1 MKDSNLISFIKT
13 ILQMRDPHAN
23 GHTDDVSQLARL
35 LGKEFGLSTK
45 QLEILEFA
53 AKIHDIGKAAIS
65 DYIINKQGR
74 YTETEYL
81 TIQQHPILGS
91 KLIQTLGLDP
101 AIHLAILNHHENYDG
116 SGYPNK
122 TKGESIPIEARILR
136 IVDTYDA
143 LTSPRGYRPA
153 YSPEKAIEIMKQE
166 KHFFDPTLL
175 ELFFS
180 LKPFTLI

>member
-1 MKDSNLISFIKT
+1 MKDSNLISFITT

-23 GHTDDVSQLARL
+23 GHSDDVSQFAYF
-35 LGKEFGLSTK
+35 LGKEFGLSAN
-45 QLEILEFA
+45 QLEILVFA

-65 DYIINKQGR
+65 DYVLNKQGR

-91 KLIQTLGLDP
+91 KLIETLELDP

-122 TKGESIPIEARILR
+122 IKGENIPIEARILR

-153 YSPEKAIEIMKQE
+153 YTPEKALEIMKQE
-166 KHFFDPTLL
+166 ERFFDPGLL
-175 ELFFS
+175 QLFFS
-180 LKPFTLI
+180 LKPETLI

>member
-1 MKDSNLISFIKT
+1 MKDSNLISFIT
-13 ILQMRDPHAN
+13 AILQMRDPHAH
-23 GHTDDVSQLARL
+23 GHSDGVSELARL
-35 LGKEFGLSTK
+35 LGKEFGLSSK
-45 QLEILEFA
+45 QLETLDFA
-53 AKIHDIGKAAIS
+53 AKVHDIGKAAIS
-65 DYIINKQGR
+65 DYVLQKQGR

-91 KLIQTLGLDP
+91 KLLETLELDP
-101 AIHLAILNHHENYDG
+101 AIHLTVLNHHENYDG

-122 TKGESIPIEARILR
+122 VKGENIPIEARILR

-153 YSPEKAIEIMKQE
+153 HTPEKAMGIMKQE
-166 KHFFDPTLL
+166 ERFFDPELL

-180 LKPFTLI
+180 LKPETLI

>member
-1 MKDSNLISFIKT
+1 MKDSNLITFITK

-23 GHTDDVSQLARL
+23 GHSDGVSELACL
-35 LGKEFGLSTK
+35 LGKKFGLSSK
-45 QLEILEFA
+45 QLEILDFA

-65 DYIINKQGR
+65 DYVLNKPGR

-91 KLIQTLGLDP
+91 KLIETLELDP
-101 AIHLAILNHHENYDG
+101 AIHLTILNHHENYDG

-122 TKGESIPIEARILR
+122 IKGDDIPVEARILR
-136 IVDTYDA
+136 IADTYDA

-153 YSPEKAIEIMKQE
+153 YTPEQALAVMKSE
-166 KHFFDPTLL
+166 ERFFDPKLL
-175 ELFFS
+175 ELFFQ
-180 LKPFTLI
+180 LKPETLN